1 MRMPEQTS
9 VISRNTFS
17 ISYFHRVGLVDLL
30 INSIKT
36 TRSTLYIPI
45 ISRMTRETD
54 EIRMKKRGGE
64 EMLLF
69 LIMATAIIDSIGY
82 VRTEGCSRRGK
93 KISLILWISLILGL
107 DGWVSAMP
115 FIRSSNELR

>member
-9 VISRNTFS
+9 VKSRNTFS
-17 ISYFHRVGLVDLL
+17 ISYLHRVGLVDLL

-45 ISRMTRETD
+45 ISRMTRETNK
-54 EIRMKKRGGE
+54 IRMEKRGGE

-69 LIMATAIIDSIGY
+69 LIMATAIIDSSGY

-93 KISLILWISLILGL
+93 KIVDTL
-107 DGWVSAMP
+107 DLVDPWTRWMGFRDAVHQV
-115 FIRSSNELR
+115 E